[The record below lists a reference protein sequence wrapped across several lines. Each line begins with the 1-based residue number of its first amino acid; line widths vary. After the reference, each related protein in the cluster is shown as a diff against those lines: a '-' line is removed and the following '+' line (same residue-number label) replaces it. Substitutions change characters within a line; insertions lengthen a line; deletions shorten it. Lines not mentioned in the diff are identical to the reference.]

1 MSIFL
6 HHTVHVGHP
15 RTKTILTYLE
25 HYTVLHTVY
34 GRPFVQLFE
43 KPGLSNE
50 KPGLSNEKP
59 GFSIDNPGLSTIN
72 RKSWI
77 FKVKKNMEYTVQM
90 AFHIRG
96 QWPV

>member
-1 MSIFL
+1 MSISL
-6 HHTVHVGHP
+6 HHVVHVGHP

-25 HYTVLHTVY
+25 HYTVKTWI
-34 GRPFVQLFE
+34 FCE

-50 KPGLSNEKP
+50 KPE
-59 GFSIDNPGLSTIN
+59 FSIDNPGLSTIN
-72 RKSWI
+72 RKSRI
-77 FKVKKNMEYTVQM
+77 FKVKNMEYTVQM